1 MATTA
6 SSAARHSAR
15 QRAPARATTHS
26 RDVELGDGDDA
37 SVKYE
42 KRRRRFGPMD
52 HRLGWIVDIA
62 RAPWRSR
69 ARHVA
74 LALFAL
80 FLLFRP
86 RLGSSSDDAGTKGA
100 TTRGRDAAPTARDR
114 MRLDGGGRKA
124 KARAKLIPRVVHQT
138 YKSRASLTD
147 RHRAMMKTWEDLNPE
162 WETRFY
168 DDAACDDFVREHFP
182 DYHAAYAS
190 LTKKVEQSDFFRYLV
205 ILKHGGVYADVD
217 TECRRP
223 MDDVVGGEDSLI
235 VGWENE
241 FDTDAKAYSRHFVR
255 RRQVLNWVFAGAP
268 GHPVLVNVA
277 KHINRGARR
286 VFTEASNRN
295 TLERTGPGAFTD
307 AIMAHFESTQTKRSF
322 WNVRVLPK
330 VVLGTHPLNEEGV
343 RQDHPDV
350 AVAHRY
356 AGNWKRKTG
365 WNGRRSLFD
374 HLGIFAHSL
383 MNDLPEHRER
393 VAKRDP
399 YFRMPAVDDARRYP
413 VSALWEPA
421 FDVMT
426 PLVGTMPDGLEI
438 EERDMEGYWL
448 TMYGRPRVGTA
459 RVMRPGQTPADIALA
474 GPTRR
479 AARRGDDDEDDD
491 DRARVFIDIGADVG
505 YYTLAA
511 ASRGDTVYAYEW
523 HETFLDN
530 LRASIAYNEY
540 GDRISVSKDV
550 VDLTHGERFDEFAKL
565 PKIDALRLAGRGWD
579 LEIFKGIR
587 KMLDAGTYP
596 RAFLFE
602 VRASLIRLLMRHKD
616 ADIVA
621 VFEYLWNVGYTDI
634 GHIGPACDGRGVR
647 SIKSSSRES
656 EFDDTE
662 WCRMDA
668 SSAAAVVSALR
679 ERDTEIVIFFHES
692 GA

>member
-1 MATTA
+1 MATTKS
-6 SSAARHSAR
+6 SSARFSAR
-15 QRAPARATTHS
+15 QRASSRATLHAY
-26 RDVELGDGDDA
+26 DVERGDGDDA
-37 SVKYE
+37 SGKYD
-42 KRRRRFGPMD
+42 KRRRGGGLINEQFG
-52 HRLGWIVDIA
+52 RIVDIA
-62 RAPWRSR
+62 RAQTRST
-69 ARHVA
+69 ARNVA
-74 LALFAL
+74 LVLFAL
-80 FLLFRP
+80 FLLFRRP
-86 RLGSSSDDAGTKGA
+86 LGSSSDGA
-100 TTRGRDAAPTARDR
+100 TTTRASSRGRAAAPTPNDVR
-114 MRLDGGGRKA
+114 RLNGGSGRA
-124 KARAKLIPRVVHQT
+124 PSAGVKLIPRVIHQT

-168 DDAACDDFVREHFP
+168 DDEACDAFVREHFP

-205 ILKHGGVYADVD
+205 VLKHGGVYADVD

-223 MDDVVGGEDSLI
+223 MDDVIGKEDSLV

-268 GHPVLVNVA
+268 GHPVLISVA
-277 KHINRGARR
+277 KHITEGARR

-307 AIMAHFESTQTKRSF
+307 AVMAHFESTQTKRSF

-374 HLGIFAHSL
+374 HIGIFVHSL
-383 MNDLPEHRER
+383 MNDLPEYRER
-393 VAKRDP
+393 AAKRDP
-399 YFRMPAVDDARRYP
+399 YFRMPAVDDTRKYP

-426 PLVGTMPDGLEI
+426 PLVGTMPNGLEI

-448 TMYGRPRVGTA
+448 TLYGRPRVGTVRA
-459 RVMRPGQTPADIALA
+459 MRPGQTPADIALA

-479 AARRGDDDEDDD
+479 AAAAKSGDGDGDG
-491 DRARVFIDIGADVG
+491 ARVFIDIGADLG

-540 GDRISVSKDV
+540 GDRIQVSKDIAN
-550 VDLTHGERFDEFAKL
+550 LTHGARFDEFARL

-587 KMLDAGTYP
+587 KMLDAGTRP
-596 RAFLFE
+596 RVILFE
-602 VRASLIRLLMRHKD
+602 MRASLIRLLMRHKN
-616 ADIVA
+616 ADIVRL
-621 VFEYLWNVGYTDI
+621 FEELWNEGYTDI

-647 SIKSSSRES
+647 AIKSSSRAS

-668 SSAAAVVSALR
+668 SSAKAVVSALG
-679 ERDTEIVIFFHES
+679 ERDTEVVVFFHEH
-692 GA
+692 A